1 MSLTITIQNQPPGV
15 FTVLPRGDI
24 TAASVPQLEACFAR
38 LPGPP
43 LQSVVVDFAGVTL
56 IDSTGIGLMVRL
68 RKNLEPR
75 GLVFAMV
82 HLSPAIQRVF
92 DIVHLTG
99 KMHVFSSRN
108 ELDNYLLSVQAKL
121 NQTQTP
127 P

>member
-1 MSLTITIQNQPPGV
+1 MSLTITIQNQPAGI
-15 FTVLPRGDI
+15 FTVLPCGDI
-24 TAASVPQLEACFAR
+24 TASSVPQLENFFVR

-43 LQSVVVDFAGVTL
+43 LQTVVVDFAGVTL
-56 IDSTGIGLMVRL
+56 IDSTGIGLMIRL

-92 DIVHLTG
+92 DIVHLTQ
-99 KMHVFSSRN
+99 KMHVFSSRK
-108 ELDNYLLSVQAKL
+108 ELDNYLLSVQANLK
-121 NQTQTP
+121 QTQTP